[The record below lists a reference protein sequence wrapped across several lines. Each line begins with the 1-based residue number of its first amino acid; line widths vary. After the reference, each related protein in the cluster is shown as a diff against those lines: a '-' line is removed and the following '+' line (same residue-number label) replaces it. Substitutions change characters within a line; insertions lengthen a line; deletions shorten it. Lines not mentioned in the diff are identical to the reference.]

1 MNPLQIRLPELMS
14 APPLTPSLPM
24 TPRRPIVAAL
34 ASLILPGFGQFYNGE
49 LNRAIWLFLS
59 FAMLCI
65 PAITLI
71 ALYLPEGLMLPTL
84 LLGLIAALGVW
95 AYSVWDA
102 WRGAR
107 LNAGGLATAW
117 QQSGVYALVFVLC
130 DLLALPLLTLY
141 VREHQVE
148 PFYIPSASM
157 EPSVLRGD
165 RIWADKRYN
174 CPGCKQGVHRGD
186 IAVFAYPND
195 RSVRYI
201 KRVIGLPGDHIELK
215 DRQVWVNGQ
224 ALQAAGAP
232 SVGPSAGPSS
242 KPQVTPPDMPPA
254 TGVVTESIDARTWQ
268 VQWREPVTSAM
279 PTATSAA
286 TSDARPDARPA
297 PPPVTTTPPL
307 NRAQTVAAKELQLT
321 VPDGHVF
328 VLGDNRLTSADS
340 RSFGTVPLQD
350 ILGRAR
356 QVWFSSNENGVRWG
370 RLGQVLQ

>member
-1 MNPLQIRLPELMS
+1 MNPLPIPLPELMS
-14 APPLTPSLPM
+14 KPPLTPSLPM

-65 PAITLI
+65 PAIGLI
-71 ALYLPEGLMLPTL
+71 ALYLPDGFMLPTL
-84 LLGLIAALGVW
+84 LLGLLAALGVW

-102 WRGAR
+102 WRSAR
-107 LNAGGLATAW
+107 LHAGGLARAW

-148 PFYIPSASM
+148 PFYIPSDSM
-157 EPSVLRGD
+157 EPSVRRGD

-201 KRVIGLPGDHIELK
+201 KRVIGLPGDQIQFK

-224 ALQAAGAP
+224 PLQRVAALPKPPTSGAP
-232 SVGPSAGPSS
+232 TGSVEA
-242 KPQVTPPDMPPA
+242 
-254 TGVVTESIDARTWQ
+254 IDGRTWQ
-268 VQWREPVTSAM
+268 VQWVEPSVPAKSTTSNPA
-279 PTATSAA
+279 AA
-286 TSDARPDARPA
+286 TPA
-297 PPPVTTTPPL
+297 PTVLPPL
-307 NRAQTVAAKELQLT
+307 NRAQTVAATELKLT
-321 VPDGHVF
+321 VPDGQVF
-328 VLGDNRLTSADS
+328 VLGDNRQSSVDS
-340 RSFGTVPLQD
+340 RNFGTVPLQD

-356 QVWFSSNENGVRWG
+356 QVWFSSDGNGVRWE

>member
-1 MNPLQIRLPELMS
+1 MISLNPHAHAAAPES
-14 APPLTPSLPM
+14 APTAAQSMTPALAQAM

-34 ASLILPGFGQFYNGE
+34 ASLILPGFGQFYNGD
-49 LNRAIWLFLS
+49 LNRAIWLFLA
-59 FAMLCI
+59 FAVLCI
-65 PAITLI
+65 PGIALI
-71 ALYLPEGLMLPTL
+71 ALHLPDGLMLPTL
-84 LLGLIAALGVW
+84 LLGLVVALAVW

-102 WRGAR
+102 WRSAR
-107 LNAGGLATAW
+107 LHAGGLARAW

-157 EPSVLRGD
+157 EPSVRRGD

-201 KRVIGLPGDHIELK
+201 KRVIGLPGDHIQLK

-224 ALQAAGAP
+224 PLQGAPAQPIASPAAGVP
-232 SVGPSAGPSS
+232 TAG
-242 KPQVTPPDMPPA
+242 MEA
-254 TGVVTESIDARTWQ
+254 IDGRTWQ
-268 VQWREPVTSAM
+268 VQWLEPSGPARP
-279 PTATSAA
+279 PTATSPAA
-286 TSDARPDARPA
+286 TPSAAS
-297 PPPVTTTPPL
+297 PPL
-307 NRAQTVAAKELQLT
+307 NRAPSVAARELQLT
-321 VPDGHVF
+321 VPDGQVF
-328 VLGDNRLTSADS
+328 VLGDNRQSSVDS
-340 RSFGTVPLQD
+340 RNFGTVPMQD

-356 QVWFSSNENGVRWG
+356 QVWFSADENGVRWG

>member
-1 MNPLQIRLPELMS
+1 MNALNPLAPQS
-14 APPLTPSLPM
+14 AFDPAQAM

-34 ASLILPGFGQFYNGE
+34 ASLILPGFGQLYNGN
-49 LNRAIWLFLS
+49 LNRAIWLFLG

-65 PAITLI
+65 PAIALI
-71 ALYLPEGLMLPTL
+71 ALYLPDAMMLPVL
-84 LLGLIAALGVW
+84 VLSLVAALSVW
-95 AYSVWDA
+95 GYAVWDA

-107 LNAGGLATAW
+107 DHGGGPARAW

-130 DLLALPLLTLY
+130 DLLALPLLTMY

-157 EPSVLRGD
+157 EPSVRRGD

-201 KRVIGLPGDHIELK
+201 KRVMGLPGDQIELK

-224 ALQAAGAP
+224 PLQAAIAQ
-232 SVGPSAGPSS
+232 SAL
-242 KPQVTPPDMPPA
+242 PPA
-254 TGVVTESIDARTWQ
+254 AGTPTGGMEAIDGRRWQ
-268 VQWREPVTSAM
+268 VQWLEPTVS
-279 PTATSAA
+279 
-286 TSDARPDARPA
+286 ARPA
-297 PPPVTTTPPL
+297 TTNPEAATPAAVLPPL
-307 NRAQTVAAKELQLT
+307 NRAQTVAATELKLT

-328 VLGDNRLTSADS
+328 VLGDNRQSSVDS
-340 RSFGTVPLQD
+340 RNFGTVPLQD

-356 QVWFSSNENGVRWG
+356 QVWFSTDGNGVRWE